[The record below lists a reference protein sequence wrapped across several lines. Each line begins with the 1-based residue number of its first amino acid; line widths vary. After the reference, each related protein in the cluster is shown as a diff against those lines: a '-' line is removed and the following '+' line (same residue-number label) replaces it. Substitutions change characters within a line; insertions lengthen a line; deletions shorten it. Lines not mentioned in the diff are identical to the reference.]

1 MKKNLFVFLLTVFV
15 LSACGAPAKPLSTS
29 TPTLVPVS
37 TQTPLPLPTDK
48 PTITSVPPTP
58 TITPFPTVM
67 ILNVDGLLA
76 EILSRGTIVVAT
88 NQDFQPQSFSNPAG
102 QRPTDT
108 KCASDQFTSAQLQGF
123 DVDIAIQIGLR
134 LGVETCLATPPY
146 NEVKTGNWG
155 DKWDIGVGSYWITAK
170 RSNVLAFTNPYYY
183 ENGTDASAITI
194 DYSHTLSIETLLT
207 TINHI
212 IDDMH
217 SDGTVSALSIK
228 WFGKD
233 FSTK

>member
-1 MKKNLFVFLLTVFV
+1 MKKTLFVFLLTVFV
-15 LSACGAPAKPLSTS
+15 VSACGTSATPLSTP
-29 TPTLVPVS
+29 TPFAPVS
-37 TQTPLPLPTDK
+37 TQTSLPLPTDT
-48 PTITSVPPTP
+48 PTITSVPLTP

-67 ILNVDGLLA
+67 ISNVDGLLA

-102 QRPTDT
+102 QRPIDT
-108 KCASDQFTSAQLQGF
+108 KCTSDQFTSAQLQGF

-170 RSNVLAFTNPYYY
+170 RSNVLAFTVPYYY
-183 ENGTDASAITI
+183 DQGQPAGITI
-194 DYSHTLSIETLLT
+194 DYSHTLPIDTLLAT
-207 TINHI
+207 VNQI
-212 IDDMH
+212 IEDMNN
-217 SDGTVSALSIK
+217 DGTISALSIK

-233 FSTK
+233 LSIK